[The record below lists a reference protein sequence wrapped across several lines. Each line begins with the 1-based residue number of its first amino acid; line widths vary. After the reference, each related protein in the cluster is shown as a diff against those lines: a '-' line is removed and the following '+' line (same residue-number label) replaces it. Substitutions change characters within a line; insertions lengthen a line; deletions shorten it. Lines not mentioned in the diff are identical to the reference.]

1 MALMC
6 GPRVVVREGT
16 VLGWQSTREGRKVK
30 DRDIARRVTLN
41 DSARPPR
48 MTHFH
53 ILLDAPDPPRMTHFH
68 SLLHA
73 PVPPT
78 AYRPCLTS
86 LACAPSL
93 WFKRDG
99 NQKTEKFI

>member
-1 MALMC
+1 MALTC
-6 GPRVVVREGT
+6 GPEMAVTEGT

-48 MTHFH
+48 VTHFH
-53 ILLDAPDPPRMTHFH
+53 ILLDAPNPPRMTHFH

-73 PVPPT
+73 PAPQQPT
-78 AYRPCLTS
+78 AHARQ
-86 LACAPSL
+86 A
-93 WFKRDG
+93 
-99 NQKTEKFI
+99 